1 MEKSMKNIVALLTAF
16 LALNA
21 AAYGDGSDAGK
32 SAYSFLKIGVSAKS
46 QAMAGAYVGL
56 ADDISCLYDNP
67 AGLTAIIYDLK
78 VPLDYTYEEDVEF
91 TAKQVA
97 VKPNRFIASYM
108 NYIIDF
114 QSGYLG
120 YVKALNDLSSFGVSI
135 QYQDYG
141 SFDKLDEFGEN
152 LGTFSAFDMALGL
165 TYSKRINRSLSIGLT
180 GKLIMA
186 KIDSSSSDGMA
197 VDIGG
202 LYRFSDGRTSI
213 GLALKNLGT
222 ELKGFT
228 KSHKDPLPFLIDG
241 GFSHSLRGMPL
252 TVNADLTVPT
262 DSDIYLSV
270 GGQFDSFN
278 PLFLRLGWTSKGKD
292 YKTGSDRDYLSGF
305 AAGFGYYFQ
314 DYKIDYSYSSMADLG
329 NVHRVSIGVDF

>member
-1 MEKSMKNIVALLTAF
+1 MKNIVVVLTS
-16 LALNA
+16 LVALNTVA
-21 AAYGDGSDAGK
+21 LAGGSNAGK

-56 ADDISCLYDNP
+56 ADDISSLYDNP
-67 AGLTAIIYDLK
+67 AGLTAIVYDVK
-78 VPLDYTYEEDVEF
+78 GPLDYMYEEDAEY
-91 TAKQVA
+91 TAKQIMI
-97 VKPNRFIASYM
+97 KPNRFIASYM

-120 YVKALNDLSSFGVSI
+120 YVRAIDDLSSFGVSI

-141 SFDKLDEFGEN
+141 SFDRLDEFGEN
-152 LGTFSAFDMALGL
+152 LGTFGAFDMALGL
-165 TYSKRINRSLSIGLT
+165 TYSKRINKEFSIGLT

-186 KIDSSSSDGMA
+186 KIDSLTSDGMA
-197 VDIGG
+197 MDIGG
-202 LYRFSDGRTSI
+202 LYRFTDGRTSI

-222 ELKGFT
+222 ELKGFS
-228 KSHKDPLPFLIDG
+228 KSHKDPLPFLFDG
-241 GFSHSLRGMPL
+241 GFSHNLRGMPL
-252 TVNADLTVPT
+252 TVNADITVPT
-262 DSDIYLSV
+262 DSDTYLSV
-270 GGQFDSFN
+270 GGQWDSLT

-292 YKTGSDRDYLSGF
+292 YKTGSDKDNLGGL

-314 DYKIDYSYSSMADLG
+314 DYQIDYSYSSFADLG

>member
-1 MEKSMKNIVALLTAF
+1 MKNICVALTSLLILSTVAM
-16 LALNA
+16 A
-21 AAYGDGSDAGK
+21 GGSNAGK
-32 SAYSFLKIGVSAKS
+32 SAYTFLKVGVSAKS

-67 AGLTAIIYDLK
+67 AGLTAIVYDLK
-78 VPLDYTYEEDVEF
+78 GPIDYTYAEDAEYVI
-91 TAKQVA
+91 KQVTI
-97 VKPNRFIASYM
+97 KPNRFIASYM

-120 YVKALNDLSSFGVSI
+120 YVRAIDSLSSLGVSI

-141 SFDKLDEFGEN
+141 SFDRLDEFGEN
-152 LGTFSAFDMALGL
+152 LGTFGAFDMALGL
-165 TYSKRINRSLSIGLT
+165 TYSRRITKEFSLGLT

-186 KIDSSSSDGMA
+186 KIDSMSSDGMA
-197 VDIGG
+197 LDIGG
-202 LYRFSDGRTSI
+202 LYRFTDGRTSV

-241 GFSHSLRGMPL
+241 GFSHNLRGMPL
-252 TVNADLTVPT
+252 TVNADITVPT
-262 DSDIYLSV
+262 DNDAFLSV
-270 GGQFDSFN
+270 GGQLDSFA
-278 PLFLRLGWTSKGKD
+278 PLYLRVGWSSKGKD
-292 YKTGSDRDYLSGF
+292 YKTGSNKDNFGGL

-314 DYKIDYSYSSMADLG
+314 EYKIDYSYSSYADLG
-329 NVHRVSIGVDF
+329 NVHRISIGVDF

>member
-1 MEKSMKNIVALLTAF
+1 MKNIVALLTA
-16 LALNA
+16 LLSLNA
-21 AAYGDGSDAGK
+21 SAYASGSDAGK

-56 ADDISCLYDNP
+56 ADDISSLYDNP
-67 AGLTAIIYDLK
+67 AGLTAIVYNIK
-78 VPLDYTYEEDVEF
+78 APLDYMYEEEEEY
-91 TAKQVA
+91 TAKQIVI
-97 VKPNRFIASYM
+97 KPNRFIASYM

-120 YVKALNDLSSFGVSI
+120 YVRAINDLSSFGVSI

-152 LGTFSAFDMALGL
+152 MGTFGAFDMALGL
-165 TYSKRINRSLSIGLT
+165 TYSKRFNRGFSIGLT

-186 KIDSSSSDGMA
+186 KIDSLTSDGMA

-202 LYRFSDGRTSI
+202 LYRFGDGRTSI
-213 GLALKNLGT
+213 GVALKNLGT

-270 GGQFDSFN
+270 GGQFDSFA

-292 YKTGSDRDYLSGF
+292 YKTGSGKDFWGGF